1 MDEHEKV
8 EGLNE
13 ERKFEFD
20 NFIGIY
26 KNWFSPDN
34 IEQFLSYYNYCESV
48 GETIDRRKG
57 EGSNLLAKADNAVSI
72 GHQHEIHGDHSFIPF
87 LQYINGYPLEHYNAK
102 YPGFGRPLSIHCKI
116 QKTEPGEGYHIWHC
130 EHDVEE
136 PSRVLAWSLFL
147 NDVEE
152 GGELEFLHQNLR
164 FKPRKGDFL
173 IWPAHFTHI
182 HRGNPPI
189 SNTKYIAT
197 GWYEWIDDSAY
208 LPLDK
213 E

>member
-8 EGLNE
+8 EGLEE

-26 KNWFSPDN
+26 KNWFSPEN

-48 GETIDRRKG
+48 GDTINRQRG

-87 LQYINGYPLEHYNAK
+87 LKYINGYPLEHYNAK

-116 QKTEPGEGYHIWHC
+116 QKTEPGEGYHVWHC
-130 EHDVEE
+130 EHA
-136 PSRVLAWSLFL
+136 PTNSTRVLAWMLYL

-152 GGELEFLHQNLR
+152 GGETEFLHQKLR
-164 FKPRKGDFL
+164 YPPKKGDFL
-173 IWPAHFTHI
+173 VWPAFFTHM
-182 HRGNPPI
+182 HRGNPPL
-189 SNTKYIAT
+189 SDTKYVVT
-197 GWYEWIDDSAY
+197 GWYEWIGINDDFTHI
-208 LPLDK
+208 LP
-213 E
+213 